1 MQVPVEKYIDI
12 VGDETIARLY
22 RKAGKLYG
30 KRAFYLNS
38 TFAGGGVAEILDHL
52 IPMLNEIG
60 VDAGWRILHGDS
72 EFFEVT
78 KKMHNALQGGDVKF
92 TKEEFDRYLRANEG
106 YSRFTHITHDC
117 VLIQDPQPLPLIRY
131 YRKKQPWI
139 WRCHID
145 LSNPCSE
152 LWKFLRQTLLRYDI
166 VVVSSDIYKRKE
178 LPVEQRV
185 IQPAIDPLSAKNID
199 LGEKKLRE
207 IIDCIKI
214 PTDKPIVTQVS
225 RMDPWKD
232 PEGVLKVY
240 KKVKA
245 KFDCRLLFCYDYA
258 TDDPEGVRIHNKVR
272 EKAKDL
278 IESGD
283 VLFVQGS
290 NDYIVNAVQAFSDVL
305 LQKSIK
311 EGFGL
316 TVTEALWKGRPV
328 IASRVGGIPM
338 QIEDGKNGYLVDPLD
353 YAGCADRVV
362 ECLKNPE
369 HAKEMG
375 KHARESVREKFLITR
390 LLEDHLDL
398 LTDVLS

>member
-1 MQVPVEKYIDI
+1 MQAAIEKYIDI

-78 KKMHNALQGGDVKF
+78 KKMHNSLQGGEIRI
-92 TKEEFDRYLRANEG
+92 TPEEYERYLRANEG
-106 YSRFTHITHDC
+106 YSKYTHITHDC
-117 VLIQDPQPLPLIRY
+117 VLVQDPQPLPLIRF
-131 YRKKQPWI
+131 YRKKQPWV

-145 LSNPCSE
+145 IANPEPE
-152 LWKFLRQTLLRYDI
+152 LWNCLKQTLLRYDMVI
-166 VVVSSDIYKRKE
+166 VSSDIYKRSD

-185 IQPAIDPLSAKNID
+185 ISPAIDPLSAKNSDMSDAD
-199 LGEKKLRE
+199 LARMVQRMG
-207 IIDCIKI
+207 I

-232 PEGVLKVY
+232 PEGVLEVY
-240 KKVKA
+240 RKVKQKA
-245 KFDCRLLFCYDYA
+245 DCRLLFCYDYA
-258 TDDPEGVRIHNKVR
+258 TDDPEGVRIHNRVR
-272 EKAKDL
+272 EKAKEL
-278 IESGD
+278 IERGD

-290 NDYIVNAVQAFSDVL
+290 NDFIVNAVQRISNVL
-305 LQKSIK
+305 VQKSIK

-328 IASRVGGIPM
+328 VATTAGGIPM
-338 QIEDGKNGYLVDPLD
+338 QIKDGYNGYLVDPLNYD
-353 YAGCADRVV
+353 ECADRVT
-362 ECLKNPE
+362 ECLRNPE

-375 KHARESVREKFLITR
+375 RHARESVREKFLITR

-398 LTDVLS
+398 LTYVLS

>member
-1 MQVPVEKYIDI
+1 MQAPIEKYINI
-12 VGDETIARLY
+12 VGDECIARLY

-30 KRAFYLNS
+30 KRTFYLNS
-38 TFAGGGVAEILDHL
+38 TFAGGGVAEILGHL

-78 KKMHNALQGGDVKF
+78 KKMHNALQGGNVEF
-92 TKEEFDRYLRANEG
+92 TEEELDRYMRANEG

-131 YRKKQPWI
+131 YRKKQPWV

-145 LSNPCSE
+145 LSNPCST

-166 VVVSSDIYKRKE
+166 IVVSSEMYKRKE

-185 IQPAIDPLSAKNID
+185 IAPAIDPLSAKNVHLD
-199 LGEKKLRE
+199 DAEVAK
-207 IIDCIKI
+207 IIAKVGV
-214 PTDKPIVTQVS
+214 PTDKPVITQVS

-232 PEGVLKVY
+232 PEGVLDVFLKVQR
-240 KKVKA
+240 KV
-245 KFDCRLLFCYDYA
+245 DCRLLFCYDYA
-258 TDDPEGVRIHNKVR
+258 HDDPEGVRIHAKMR
-272 EKAKDL
+272 TKAKEL
-278 IESGD
+278 IDRGD
-283 VLFVQGS
+283 VLFVQGN
-290 NDYIVNAVQAFSDVL
+290 NDLIVNAIQRFSSIL
-305 LQKSIK
+305 IQKSIK

-338 QIEDGKNGYLVDPLD
+338 QIDDGKNGYLVDPHD
-353 YAGCADRVV
+353 IDGCADRVI
-362 ECLKNPE
+362 ELLKNPKKAE
-369 HAKEMG
+369 KVGDA
-375 KHARESVREKFLITR
+375 ARESVRHKFLITR
-390 LLEDHLDL
+390 LLEDHMDL
-398 LTDVLS
+398 LTEILA